1 MLHVGGGNGFGAGG
15 QNFVSRPVPLR
26 GLQPSLPAHRRGH
39 AHRRAR
45 LSRYIAGWPII
56 YIATCWTAAIGCR
69 PINILASAISSTLP
83 TQSILYPI
91 LYYVGYYILY
101 NRNLFLIVFL
111 YFSAPSFL
119 IFCLVFDTIVPG
131 CMHHRTTQAW
141 ISVWTFWT
149 RAAVTFFRP
158 CERWPSNRLMVS
170 SWSAL
175 PTILRL
181 SRSRYI
187 RFLYSLAS
195 FFDLRPRRI
204 NQ

>member
-1 MLHVGGGNGFGAGG
+1 MGSARAGKTSLVGQFLYAAY
-15 QNFVSRPVPLR
+15 SPRYRPTVEDMHTVELDCQ
-26 GLQPSLPAHRRGH
+26 GIH
-39 AHRRAR
+39 
-45 LSRYIAGWPII
+45 IAGWPII

-83 TQSILYPI
+83 TQSILY
-91 LYYVGYYILY
+91 YVGYYILY

-119 IFCLVFDTIVPG
+119 IFCLMFDTILSG
-131 CMHHRTTQAW
+131 CMHYRTTQAW

-149 RAAVTFFRP
+149 RAAVTFSRP

-195 FFDLRPRRI
+195 FFDIRPCRI
-204 NQ
+204 NRRFS